1 MQTIRLK
8 TSSTADERARPG
20 PGRDL
25 GPLFAGA
32 ATAVAG
38 FGALLALTD
47 SESSLRGPL
56 GLFFLLAAPA
66 AAIGLALRGLDP
78 FARVL
83 TALAGAVALDMLIA
97 QGMLATHHWSWRGGI
112 IAVTAISLLLLL
124 LVLLRPVERILERI
138 PRRAGKIRSS

>member
-8 TSSTADERARPG
+8 RTSTADERARPG

-38 FGALLALTD
+38 TGALLALTD
-47 SESSLRGPL
+47 SGSSSRGPFA
-56 GLFFLLAAPA
+56 LFFLLAAPA
-66 AAIGLALRGLDP
+66 VAIGLALRGLDP

-97 QGMLATHHWSWRGGI
+97 QGMLATHRWSWRGGI

-124 LVLLRPVERILERI
+124 LVLLRPVERILELIR
-138 PRRAGKIRSS
+138 RRAGHIRSS